1 MTRAETIEYTAQRTI
16 YLYIYSYLYLYIN
29 FFCIFIYIYIKTIA
43 KKYKYIYIF
52 IFVILAV
59 LRLAAY
65 VGLDGCDAISILFIL
80 RSSNEETPSWNYD
93 ATNKERTGKRERCWI
108 KKRKK
113 GKRRERKEREKK
125 KREKGRKTYHVSCD
139 FQDGRLRVITGTRHL
154 TISSSLFSKSSEYSG
169 FSLVPRAASLDC
181 ERYDCSSKI
190 FDARNSCT
198 LFLSDTQRK
207 NCTYGISFRRANW
220 IDYVELTNDE
230 INFVKRPISIR

>member
-80 RSSNEETPSWNYD
+80 RSSNEETPS
-93 ATNKERTGKRERCWI
+93 
-108 KKRKK
+108 
-113 GKRRERKEREKK
+113 
-125 KREKGRKTYHVSCD
+125 
-139 FQDGRLRVITGTRHL
+139 
-154 TISSSLFSKSSEYSG
+154 
-169 FSLVPRAASLDC
+169 
-181 ERYDCSSKI
+181 
-190 FDARNSCT
+190 
-198 LFLSDTQRK
+198 
-207 NCTYGISFRRANW
+207 
-220 IDYVELTNDE
+220 
-230 INFVKRPISIR
+230 